1 MIKYLISALLLLAA
15 ANSEAQN
22 NRADTTLLGIYST
35 GAGFTLTR
43 ADFGTQTATDILTD
57 MVMAYDTVQVSTTV
71 TDTARSRVRQ
81 SYEKR
86 CNTISGLVTNK
97 RYYKD
102 KIVLMELNKDCDV
115 TQICLLAQR
124 AGAKAFVFIHNSNSN
139 GNIHLPKQGLYKDSI
154 RIPIFTVGK
163 EKGENISALL
173 PSVAALKTK
182 MPPPATQSL
191 VKNDSLNSAM
201 QLATLL
207 TKTTDRTTVQ
217 NDPLLTTDASLN
229 LREWE
234 KGLSISKPYM
244 KLSPNPTRD
253 IAYINYGLPQSTDV
267 QMDVKNAVGQ
277 VIFTQI
283 LRGVQI
289 GTVEL
294 NTQGWANNIYIVE
307 MRFGK
312 ETIRQKLVV
321 QR

>member
-1 MIKYLISALLLLAA
+1 MIKYITVVFLLLAA
-15 ANSEAQN
+15 TNSEAQN

-43 ADFGTQTATDILTD
+43 ADFGKQTATDILTD

-86 CNTISGLVTNK
+86 CNTISRLVTNK
-97 RYYKD
+97 GYYKD
-102 KIVLMELNKDCDV
+102 KIVLMELNKNCDL

-139 GNIHLPKQGLYKDSI
+139 GNIHLPKKGIYKDSI
-154 RIPIFTVGK
+154 TIPVFVVGN

-182 MPPPATQSL
+182 MPQPAQSL
-191 VKNDSLNSAM
+191 AKNDSLNSAM
-201 QLATLL
+201 QILNLS
-207 TKTTDRTTVQ
+207 TKTTDKTTVQ
-217 NDPLLTTDASLN
+217 NDPLVPSDATLN
-229 LREWE
+229 TREAE
-234 KGLSISKPYM
+234 SGLSISKPYM
-244 KLSPNPTRD
+244 KLSPNPTRN
-253 IAYINYGLPQSTDV
+253 IAYLNYGFPEAIDFQV
-267 QMDVKNAVGQ
+267 AIKNAVGQ
-277 VIFTQI
+277 VVFTQI